1 MLSDTHQRS
10 EQPDC
15 SVSKQSHLE
24 PSSVCEKFNGS
35 NLEGFP

>member
-24 PSSVCEKFNGS
+24 PSSACETFNES
-35 NLEGFP
+35 DLERFS